1 MKANRLRL
9 EKKFDVIER
18 AGGIK
23 LPHMKSGSGISFTY
37 WERLNVIFSLPAFL
51 FGFVYYIYHGLWK
64 KSLILV
70 AFCLASIELL
80 DIIFIRYP
88 SIYELWY
95 GFSYLITPMV
105 FALRA
110 NGDLYTEYRLNKNV
124 NNSLWSDAMHRL
136 TRNKAAMLGACIL
149 ILLIT
154 LAALAPWIAPYS
166 YSYQDLNLGAS
177 PPSADHL
184 LGTDVLGRDLLSR
197 ILYGARISLLVGFVA
212 TGVALVIGVS
222 WGIIAG
228 YAGGKVDSIMMR
240 IVDVLYGLPFI
251 IFIILLMVIFGRNLW
266 LLFGAIGAVEWL
278 TMARIVR
285 GQVIGLKN
293 QEFVMAAKAMGV
305 SNLSMFRRHL
315 LPNILGPIAVYATLT
330 IPQVMLLEGFL
341 SFLGLGIQPPMS
353 SWGTLIKDGVESM
366 EEYSWLLIYPGLT
379 FTITLFALNFF
390 GDGLRDALDPKT
402 TDN

>member
-1 MKANRLRL
+1 MS
-9 EKKFDVIER
+9 E
-18 AGGIK
+18 
-23 LPHMKSGSGISFTY
+23 SST
-37 WERLNVIFSLPAFL
+37 
-51 FGFVYYIYHGLWK
+51 
-64 KSLILV
+64 
-70 AFCLASIELL
+70 
-80 DIIFIRYP
+80 
-88 SIYELWY
+88 
-95 GFSYLITPMV
+95 
-105 FALRA
+105 
-110 NGDLYTEYRLNKNV
+110 
-124 NNSLWSDAMHRL
+124 LWSDAIYRL
-136 TRNKAAMLGACIL
+136 TRNKAAMFGAFVLLIL
-149 ILLIT
+149 IVS
-154 LAALAPWIAPYS
+154 AVLAPWIAPYS
-166 YSYQDLNLGAS
+166 YSFQNLELGAS
-177 PPSADHL
+177 PPSANHI

-212 TGVALVIGVS
+212 TGVALVIGVT

-228 YAGGKVDSIMMR
+228 YFGGRIDSVMMR
-240 IVDVLYGLPFI
+240 IVDILYGLPFI

-285 GQVIGLKN
+285 GQVMGLKN
-293 QEFVMAAKAMGV
+293 QEFIMAAKAMGV
-305 SNLSMFRRHL
+305 SNFSMFRKHL

-366 EEYSWLLIYPGLT
+366 EEYSWLLIYPGIT

-402 TDN
+402 TES

>member
-1 MKANRLRL
+1 MS
-9 EKKFDVIER
+9 
-18 AGGIK
+18 
-23 LPHMKSGSGISFTY
+23 KSST
-37 WERLNVIFSLPAFL
+37 
-51 FGFVYYIYHGLWK
+51 
-64 KSLILV
+64 
-70 AFCLASIELL
+70 
-80 DIIFIRYP
+80 
-88 SIYELWY
+88 
-95 GFSYLITPMV
+95 
-105 FALRA
+105 
-110 NGDLYTEYRLNKNV
+110 
-124 NNSLWSDAMHRL
+124 LWSDAIYRL
-136 TRNKAAMLGACIL
+136 TRNKAAMFGAFIL
-149 ILLIT
+149 IVLI
-154 LAALAPWIAPYS
+154 LCAALAPWIAPYS
-166 YSYQDLNLGAS
+166 YSFQNLELGAS
-177 PPSADHL
+177 PPSAAHI

-305 SNLSMFRRHL
+305 SNISMFRKHL

-402 TDN
+402 TDS

>member
-1 MKANRLRL
+1 MS
-9 EKKFDVIER
+9 
-18 AGGIK
+18 
-23 LPHMKSGSGISFTY
+23 KSST
-37 WERLNVIFSLPAFL
+37 
-51 FGFVYYIYHGLWK
+51 
-64 KSLILV
+64 
-70 AFCLASIELL
+70 
-80 DIIFIRYP
+80 
-88 SIYELWY
+88 
-95 GFSYLITPMV
+95 
-105 FALRA
+105 
-110 NGDLYTEYRLNKNV
+110 
-124 NNSLWSDAMHRL
+124 LWSDAIYRL
-136 TRNKAAMLGACIL
+136 TRNKAAMFGACIL
-149 ILLIT
+149 MILIIS
-154 LAALAPWIAPYS
+154 AALAPWIAPYS
-166 YSYQDLNLGAS
+166 YSFQNLQLGAS
-177 PPSADHL
+177 SPSPEHI
-184 LGTDVLGRDLLSR
+184 LGTDILGRDLLSR

-228 YAGGKVDSIMMR
+228 YAGGKVDSVMMR

-305 SNLSMFRRHL
+305 SNFSMFRKHL

>member
-1 MKANRLRL
+1 MS
-9 EKKFDVIER
+9 
-18 AGGIK
+18 
-23 LPHMKSGSGISFTY
+23 KSST
-37 WERLNVIFSLPAFL
+37 
-51 FGFVYYIYHGLWK
+51 
-64 KSLILV
+64 
-70 AFCLASIELL
+70 
-80 DIIFIRYP
+80 
-88 SIYELWY
+88 
-95 GFSYLITPMV
+95 
-105 FALRA
+105 
-110 NGDLYTEYRLNKNV
+110 
-124 NNSLWSDAMHRL
+124 LWSDAIYRL
-136 TRNKAAMLGACIL
+136 TRNKAAMFGAFILFIL
-149 ILLIT
+149 ILS
-154 LAALAPWIAPYS
+154 AALAPWIAPYS
-166 YSYQDLNLGAS
+166 YSFQNLELGAS
-177 PPSADHL
+177 PPSAAHL

-222 WGIIAG
+222 WGIVAG
-228 YAGGKVDSIMMR
+228 YAGGKIDSVMMR
-240 IVDVLYGLPFI
+240 IVDILYGLPFI

-305 SNLSMFRRHL
+305 SNFSMFRKHL

-366 EEYSWLLIYPGLT
+366 EEYSWLLIYPGIT